1 MKNFKT
7 SILKELKRKGD
18 IFAVLHLGTMLKSK
32 RCMLNGAGLKL
43 DTSILKHKFMNS
55 KYPAFEIIKQH
66 LFQIE
71 VLKDIILKSY
81 YHRYMYFSVDLS
93 QFPHK

>member
-18 IFAVLHLGTMLKSK
+18 IFAVLHLSTMLKSK
-32 RCMLNGAGLKL
+32 RCMRNGAGLKL
-43 DTSILKHKFMNS
+43 DTSILKHKFMNL
-55 KYPAFEIIKQH
+55 KYPAFGIIKQH

-71 VLKDIILKSY
+71 VLKDITWYTKILLPLI
-81 YHRYMYFSVDLS
+81 HVFFSRS
-93 QFPHK
+93 F

>member
-32 RCMLNGAGLKL
+32 RCMRNGAGRKL
-43 DTSILKHKFMNS
+43 DTSILKHKSSIHEYKIPSF
-55 KYPAFEIIKQH
+55 
-66 LFQIE
+66 
-71 VLKDIILKSY
+71 
-81 YHRYMYFSVDLS
+81 
-93 QFPHK
+93 

>member
-1 MKNFKT
+1 MKIFKT

-55 KYPAFEIIKQH
+55 KYPAFEIIKRH

-81 YHRYMYFSVDLS
+81 YH
-93 QFPHK
+93 

>member
-43 DTSILKHKFMNS
+43 DTSILKHKSSIHEYKIPSF
-55 KYPAFEIIKQH
+55 
-66 LFQIE
+66 
-71 VLKDIILKSY
+71 
-81 YHRYMYFSVDLS
+81 
-93 QFPHK
+93 

>member
-1 MKNFKT
+1 MNNFKT

-43 DTSILKHKFMNS
+43 DTSILKHKSNIHEYKIPSF
-55 KYPAFEIIKQH
+55 
-66 LFQIE
+66 
-71 VLKDIILKSY
+71 
-81 YHRYMYFSVDLS
+81 
-93 QFPHK
+93 

>member
-32 RCMLNGAGLKL
+32 RCMLNGAGLKY
-43 DTSILKHKFMNS
+43 
-55 KYPAFEIIKQH
+55 KYIKT
-66 LFQIE
+66 QIHE
-71 VLKDIILKSY
+71 FKIPS
-81 YHRYMYFSVDLS
+81 F
-93 QFPHK
+93 